1 MICASCGLEIPDN
14 MKFCTNCGR
23 PLPAGGNEEET
34 PAGQASLVGFS
45 DKINDPAF
53 ASYIKQG
60 TAWIFIFTS
69 IISAIAI
76 VGFYIYGQTSVEMD
90 NPQALFIGLGIAGMF
105 LTIAIISNISRLA
118 GKTYDMVV
126 IDKKIE
132 KLTRRQKS
140 GEDYYIEKFTRYTV
154 VYRTD
159 KGKVVKKWA
168 DDDATKYNY
177 FQIGDRVRHH
187 KGLNTLEKYDKTG
200 DKIIFCNAC
209 STLNDINDD
218 KCCRCSCPL
227 LK

>member
-1 MICASCGLEIPDN
+1 MFCSNCGAEMPEN
-14 MKFCTNCGR
+14 TKFCTGCGASL
-23 PLPAGGNEEET
+23 PLRENVPEIPLAN
-34 PAGQASLVGFS
+34 SNLVGFS
-45 DKINDPAF
+45 DRINDPAF

-69 IISAIAI
+69 IISVIAI
-76 VGFYIYGQTSVEMD
+76 VGFYIYGETSVEMD

-132 KLTRRQKS
+132 KKTRRQKS
-140 GEDYYIEKFTRYTV
+140 GEDYYTERYTEYTV
-154 VYRTD
+154 IYKTD
-159 KGKVVKKWA
+159 KGKIISKSV
-168 DDDATKYNY
+168 DDDDTVYNY
-177 FQIGDRVRHH
+177 FKIGDRVRHH

-200 DKIIFCNAC
+200 DEIIFCNAC
-209 STLNDINDD
+209 STMNDIDDD